1 MWVRSLGRM
10 VCLLIVAAGIAVAC
24 VSAGFGGEGPSC
36 GETKR
41 VGRHGPAPAIRWVVG
56 HLETA
61 AAKAQPLLERYG
73 YAAVF
78 FSILPEGFGIPAPG
92 QTLLM
97 AASLEAAGGRL
108 SIFRVVAYACVAAA
122 LGNAVGYL
130 IGRWGGRSL
139 LKRIKLNETHLR
151 AIEERFAHHGKSI
164 LLVARFFDGLRQL
177 NGIVA
182 GLLNVSWRVFAMLNA
197 LGAVLWTGAWAL
209 VVYFLEKKIAFIH
222 LVSAKAE
229 PALLFLA
236 LVLLVAM
243 AVYLLWHRR
252 GRRLDARKA
261 VKFSTSSV
269 LSKDINGTRKAKG
282 AAKKA
287 PAKKK

>member
-1 MWVRSLGRM
+1 MLLLLLLAMPGLPAGESNGLGG
-10 VCLLIVAAGIAVAC
+10 CA
-24 VSAGFGGEGPSC
+24 PSC
-36 GETKR
+36 MAREGIDQHKPHPGLHR
-41 VGRHGPAPAIRWVVG
+41 IVGR
-56 HLETA
+56 LETA
-61 AAKAQPLLERYG
+61 VGRVQPLLEHYG
-73 YAAVF
+73 YAALF
-78 FSILPEGFGIPAPG
+78 LSILIEGFGIPAPG

-97 AASLEAAGGRL
+97 AASLDAARGRL
-108 SIFRVVAYACVAAA
+108 SIFRVLAYGCAAA
-122 LGNAVGYL
+122 ILGNAVGYL

-139 LKRIKLNETHLR
+139 LKRIRLNETHLQ
-151 AIEERFAHHGKSI
+151 AIEERFTRHGKSI

-209 VVYFLEKKIAFIH
+209 VVYFLEKKITFIH

-252 GRRLDARKA
+252 GRRLDATK
-261 VKFSTSSV
+261 
-269 LSKDINGTRKAKG
+269 
-282 AAKKA
+282 
-287 PAKKK
+287 P

>member
-139 LKRIKLNETHLR
+139 LKRIRVNEGHLR
-151 AIEERFAHHGKSI
+151 SIEKRFIRHGTGI

-182 GLLNVSWRVFAMLNA
+182 GLLGMPWRTFAVLNV
-197 LGAVLWTGAWAL
+197 LGAVIWTVSWGL
-209 VVYFLEKKIAFIH
+209 VVYFIGKRMASVHVL
-222 LVSAKAE
+222 SAKAE
-229 PALLFLA
+229 PVLLFLA
-236 LVLLVAM
+236 M
-243 AVYLLWHRR
+243 AVLVVLAVYVLWHRR
-252 GRRLDARKA
+252 G
-261 VKFSTSSV
+261 
-269 LSKDINGTRKAKG
+269 KG
-282 AAKKA
+282 VPK
-287 PAKKK
+287 